1 MNKRKFRLS
10 RFILAVV
17 VILLLAMVFG
27 LICKFTQIDDKIVD
41 LFDTTFRVEYNGVNY
56 KGDNNKISLPKG
68 EQARFNVKSV
78 NGYKVVI
85 TPNVT
90 ADTDFVY
97 TVDGVEHKY
106 SETNFNTVFL
116 SQDNMQS
123 GYFTLNAL
131 DDYSI
136 ESVLSK
142 VYEGQTVL
150 VDNVRDMP
158 YLLTISFGESKVQFV
173 IYTPITLDVTLDC
186 DHIVF

>member
-1 MNKRKFRLS
+1 MSRRKSRLS
-10 RFILAVV
+10 RFIITVIVLLVLA
-17 VILLLAMVFG
+17 LAIG
-27 LICKFTQIDDKIVD
+27 AICKFTQIDDKIVD

-56 KGDNNKISLPKG
+56 TGTDNKIVLPKDK
-68 EQARFNVKSV
+68 QARFVVKSV
-78 NGYKVVI
+78 DGYKVAI

-106 SETNFNTVFL
+106 SETNFKTVFL

-131 DDYSI
+131 DDYSL

-142 VYEGQTVL
+142 VYEGQTVVL
-150 VDNVRDMP
+150 YNRLANP
-158 YLLTISFGESKVQFV
+158 YLLTITANGKTIQFIIGSAV
-173 IYTPITLDVTLDC
+173 TGVTLDC
-186 DHIVF
+186 EHIIF

>member
-1 MNKRKFRLS
+1 MSKRKSGLS

-17 VILLLAMVFG
+17 VILLLALAFG
-27 LICKFTQIDDKIVD
+27 VLWKFTRIGDDITD

-68 EQARFNVKSV
+68 EQARFDVKSV

-90 ADTDFVY
+90 ADTDFIY
-97 TVDGVEHKY
+97 TVDGVDYKF
-106 SETNFNTVFL
+106 SETNFNAVFL

-150 VDNVRDMP
+150 VDNYLANP
-158 YLLTISFGESKVQFV
+158 YLLTITSNDKTIQFV
-173 IYTPITLDVTLDC
+173 IGSAVTDVTLDC
-186 DHIVF
+186 EHIVF